1 MPPQEDSDI
10 KIFGK
15 PTEPPDENDLLET
28 AAFLNRQRAN
38 GNITKAKTLGEELAM
53 FNPDKDS
60 CCIALTAPA
69 GNDALLNP
77 VVRNQVR
84 ALVVFIAQT
93 ALHKRLN
100 LQLLSSCAVNAMY
113 DKIIETAPD
122 FYTGI
127 SDGAA
132 FTFYSLALK
141 DSNEAVGIGERF
153 AMLAGM
159 EGNAACIAFGSR
171 VYEETSKTID
181 QIINKYQFAGIA

>member
-1 MPPQEDSDI
+1 MPRQDDSDI
-10 KIFGK
+10 KIFGQS
-15 PTEPPDENDLLET
+15 TEPPDENDLLET

-60 CCIALTAPA
+60 NIALTAPA
-69 GNDALLNP
+69 GNDAPLNP
-77 VVRNQVR
+77 VVLNQVR

>member
-1 MPPQEDSDI
+1 MPRQDDSDI
-10 KIFGK
+10 KIFGQS
-15 PTEPPDENDLLET
+15 TEPPDENDLLET

-38 GNITKAKTLGEELAM
+38 GNITKAKTLGEDLAM

-60 CCIALTAPA
+60 SIALTAPA

-159 EGNAACIAFGSR
+159 EGDAACTAYGSR
-171 VYEETSKTID
+171 VYEEASKTID

>member
-60 CCIALTAPA
+60 SIALTAPA

-93 ALHKRLN
+93 ALHKRLKF
-100 LQLLSSCAVNAMY
+100 QLLSSCAVNAMY

-122 FYTGI
+122 FYNGI
-127 SDGAA
+127 CDGAA
-132 FTFYSLALK
+132 FTFYSLSLK
-141 DSNEAVGIGERF
+141 DTDVVSSIGEQF
-153 AMLAGM
+153 AMLSGM
-159 EGNAACIAFGSR
+159 EGDTACIAFGST
-171 VYEETSKTID
+171 VYEEATKAVHQAID
-181 QIINKYQFAGIA
+181 KYQFAGIG